1 MKHNLKC
8 EECGE
13 SFIHNM
19 QHTKSCSDE
28 CRKRRMVKKF
38 GRYSDK
44 SIPSGTVGA
53 ITELVISADL
63 MKKGYSVFRALSPS
77 CFCDVIA
84 IKDNNLLK
92 VEIKTGYVGLNKKVL
107 FPKSKNTNIDIYGVY
122 SRLDNQCFYFDN
134 KFIEINI

>member
-8 EECGE
+8 EECGKD
-13 SFIHNM
+13 FVHIM

-28 CRKRRMVKKF
+28 CRNKRMSKKF

-53 ITELVISADL
+53 ITEMVISADL

-84 IKDNNLLK
+84 IKDKKILK
-92 VEIKTGYVGLNKKVL
+92 VEIKTGYVGLNGKVL
-107 FPKSKNTNIDIYGVY
+107 FPKSKNINVDIHGVY
-122 SRLDNQCFYFDN
+122 SRLDDKCFYFDDN
-134 KFIEINI
+134 FKEVKI